1 MAHLLLFLTVLFW
14 SGNFILARAIHLD
27 IPPVT
32 LAFSRWLLAL
42 LLILPWLL
50 PRIIRQWPTIRQ
62 HAKLLCFFGI
72 VGVAGFNTQVYL
84 GLQNTT
90 ASNAVLMQSMVPIL
104 IVLISALVLG
114 EKGHPK
120 QWLGI
125 SLSFIGVTVL
135 ISQGRLSSLTELH
148 FNPGDLW
155 ILGAVTVWAI
165 YSIGLR
171 WKPKTLDGFTFFG
184 CTVIIAVLFLLP
196 LTLWELQ
203 NHTTI
208 IHWPTSV
215 WGSIVYMAIFPSIL
229 SYLFWNRGV
238 ELLGA
243 AKSGLYIHLMPV
255 LGISLSVL
263 LLDEQLRHFHFW
275 GTLLIFAGLY
285 LAVISSQRKA
295 LQATR

>member
-27 IPPVT
+27 IPPIT

-50 PRIIRQWPTIRQ
+50 PRLIRQWSTIRQ
-62 HAKLLCFFGI
+62 HAKSLCFFGI

-90 ASNAVLMQSMVPIL
+90 ASNAVLLQSMVPIL
-104 IVLISALVLG
+104 IVLISAVLLG
-114 EKGHPK
+114 EKGHPR

-125 SLSFIGVTVL
+125 LLSFMGVTVL
-135 ISQGRLSSLTELH
+135 ISQGQMASLADLH

-171 WKPKTLDGFTFFG
+171 WKPKDLDGFTFFG
-184 CTVIIAVLFLLP
+184 ATVVIAVVFLLP
-196 LTLWELQ
+196 FTLWELQ
-203 NHTTI
+203 DHPTAN
-208 IHWPTSV
+208 WPPSV
-215 WGSIVYMAIFPSIL
+215 WGSIAYMAVFPSIL
-229 SYLFWNRGV
+229 SYLFWNKGV

-255 LGISLSVL
+255 LGISLSIL
-263 LLDEQLRHFHFW
+263 LLDEKLYHFHLW
-275 GTLLIFAGLY
+275 GTLLIFSGLY
-285 LAVISSQRKA
+285 LAVISSQSKSLRSG
-295 LQATR
+295 R